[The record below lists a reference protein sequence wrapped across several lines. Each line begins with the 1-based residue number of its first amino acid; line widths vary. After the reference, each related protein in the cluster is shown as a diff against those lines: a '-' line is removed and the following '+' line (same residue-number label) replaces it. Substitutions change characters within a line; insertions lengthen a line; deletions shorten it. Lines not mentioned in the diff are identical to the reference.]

1 MVPIFFLIAL
11 DSLPPLPAPANLRLP
26 EPAIQFDMDRDF
38 LRAETYFG
46 RYYGGGI
53 TCAWS
58 GFFMEAAYAH
68 DEKWLAGTDGRVMA
82 AVVLPFK
89 SLWFRP
95 FFDGQWVKRTANHR
109 QIGAGIDATSDLP
122 WFVLVSGFRFD
133 RWQIPGI
140 DHEVVGYLSIYGDRF
155 KIMPQA
161 ELNAIYRAGGWEPS
175 VTARLHA
182 GVFHFGLGSNVA
194 RDFPAPR
201 LDLEYLTPRITAG
214 IGIQKGK
221 INNTLASYYDR
232 DKPYRYPVPL
242 PSEELK
248 FGIDGKGRL
257 AFGPVQLGGDAA
269 LFEWQNRLAPDNSL
283 YLSLIH
289 DLDELR
295 VNFFIAATENI
306 SRVELRNALY
316 LRYEKISKRI
326 PDLPKYD
333 LLDTLAINYG
343 PAYVSLEVKY
353 LHTREGTSRTLPRI
367 ILFNSRIGIRSKTFE
382 IFCAVF
388 NLGNGREEIFEGYY
402 PGFRQVVGGIGLK
415 L

>member
-1 MVPIFFLIAL
+1 MIPIFFLFAL
-11 DSLPPLPAPANLRLP
+11 DSLPPLPAPADLRCP
-26 EPAIQFDMDRDF
+26 EPAIQFDMDRD
-38 LRAETYFG
+38 LLSAESYFG

-58 GFFMEAAYAH
+58 GFFIKAAYTR
-68 DEKWLAGTDGRVMA
+68 DEKWLAGTEGRAMA
-82 AVVLPFK
+82 AVALPLK

-95 FFDGQWVKRTANHR
+95 FFNGQWIKRSADHR
-109 QIGAGIDATSDLP
+109 QIGAGIDAASDLP
-122 WFVLVSGFRFD
+122 WFVLVSGFRYD
-133 RWQIPGI
+133 RWQIPDV
-140 DHEVVGYLSIYGDRF
+140 DHEAIGYLSIYGDRF
-155 KIMPQA
+155 IIMPQV
-161 ELNAIYRAGGWEPS
+161 ELNVIYRADGWEPFVS
-175 VTARLHA
+175 ARLHA

-194 RDFPAPR
+194 RSFPAPHF
-201 LDLEYLTPRITAG
+201 DLEYITPRITAG
-214 IGIQKGK
+214 ISIQKGA

-257 AFGPVQLGGDAA
+257 AFGPVRLGGDAA
-269 LFEWQNRLAPDNSL
+269 LLEWRSRLAPDDSF
-283 YLSLIH
+283 YLSLVH

-316 LRYEKISKRI
+316 LRYEKISKMI
-326 PDLPKYD
+326 PDVPKYD
-333 LLDTLAINYG
+333 LLDTLVINYG

-353 LHTREGTSRTLPRI
+353 LHTREGISRTLPRI
-367 ILFNSRIGIRSKTFE
+367 ILFNSRIGIRGKTFE

-388 NLGNGREEIFEGYY
+388 NLGNGCMEIFEGSY
-402 PGFRQVVGGIGLK
+402 PGSRQVVGGIGLK